1 MPFDSMNQDKTYIF
15 DANFKKMR
23 AMRSSN
29 PAMTARIMDRVDMSS
44 AGSNVMTINGTINKT
59 GIMLL
64 LLIAAAAYTW
74 NMVMGTD
81 PGRASTLAIVGA
93 IGGFITA
100 MVTIFRPQSSA
111 ISAPIY
117 AILEGL
123 FLGAISAVLN
133 SMYPG
138 IAFQAVLLT
147 IGTLFTML
155 FLYRSGRIR
164 ATPKF
169 RRGVLMAT
177 GAVFFAYLISWIMS
191 LLGMPVGFMHSSG
204 PLGILISLVIIVIA
218 ALNLILDFDFIE
230 KGSKM
235 GAPKFMEWYGAFGL
249 MVTLIWLYIEFL
261 RLLSRFAGRD

>member
-1 MPFDSMNQDKTYIF
+1 MTGRIF
-15 DANFKKMR
+15 EKAGV
-23 AMRSSN
+23 AS
-29 PAMTARIMDRVDMSS
+29 TGSS
-44 AGSNVMTINGTINKT
+44 AMTINGTINKI

-64 LLIAAAAYTW
+64 LVIAAAAYTW
-74 NMVMGTD
+74 NMVMGEEA
-81 PGRASTLAIVGA
+81 GRAGTLAMVGA

-100 MVTIFRPQSSA
+100 LVIVFRPQSSA

-117 AILEGL
+117 SILEGL
-123 FLGAISAVLN
+123 FLGAISAIIN
-133 SMYPG
+133 AMYPG
-138 IAFQAVLLT
+138 VAFQAVLLT
-147 IGTLFTML
+147 MGTLFTML

-164 ATPKF
+164 ATPRF

-191 LLGMPVGFMHSSG
+191 LLGMPVGFLHSSG
-204 PLGILISLVIIVIA
+204 PLGILINLAVIVIA

-230 KGSKM
+230 KGSQM
-235 GAPKFMEWYGAFGL
+235 GAPKYMEWYGAFGL

>member
-1 MPFDSMNQDKTYIF
+1 
-15 DANFKKMR
+15 
-23 AMRSSN
+23 MRSSN
-29 PAMTARIMDRVDMSS
+29 PAMTGRIFEK
-44 AGSNVMTINGTINKT
+44 AGMASVGSDAMTINGTINKI
-59 GIMLL
+59 GLMLL
-64 LLIAAAAYTW
+64 MLIAAAAYTW
-74 NMVMGTD
+74 NMVAGAD
-81 PGRASTLAIVGA
+81 PGRANTLAMVGA

-100 MVTIFRPQSSA
+100 MVTIFRPKSSA

-164 ATPKF
+164 ATPRF

-177 GAVFFAYLISWIMS
+177 GAVFFAYLISWIMA
-191 LLGMPVGFMHSSG
+191 LVGMPVGFMHSSG
-204 PLGILISLVIIVIA
+204 PLGILINLVIIVIA
-218 ALNLILDFDFIE
+218 ALNLIMDFDFIE
-230 KGSKM
+230 KGSQM
-235 GAPKFMEWYGAFGL
+235 GAPKYMEWYGAFGL

>member
-1 MPFDSMNQDKTYIF
+1 MYPLLFNGMPFDSLNQDKTYIF

-29 PAMTARIMDRVDMSS
+29 PAMTGRIFEKAGIAS
-44 AGSNVMTINGTINKT
+44 AGSTAMTINGTINKI
-59 GIMLL
+59 GLMLL
-64 LLIAAAAYTW
+64 LVIAAAAYTW
-74 NMVMGTD
+74 NMVMGTN
-81 PGRASTLAIVGA
+81 PGMAGTLAIVGA

-100 MVTIFRPQSSA
+100 LVTVFRPQSSP

-123 FLGAISAVLN
+123 FLGAISAIIN

-164 ATPKF
+164 ATPRF

-177 GAVFFAYLISWIMS
+177 GAVFFAYIISWIMS

-204 PLGILISLVIIVIA
+204 P
-218 ALNLILDFDFIE
+218 
-230 KGSKM
+230 
-235 GAPKFMEWYGAFGL
+235 
-249 MVTLIWLYIEFL
+249 
-261 RLLSRFAGRD
+261 